1 MKKIKEHTQS
11 KIRVFNK
18 DPIPCPISCCV
29 NMGMLGEIEGSRYH
43 RLKLLR

>member
-1 MKKIKEHTQS
+1 MHFFGQ
-11 KIRVFNK
+11 RVRRGIQDHLEK
-18 DPIPCPISCCV
+18 RSSCPISCCV